1 MNTILNIFQ
10 IILAISLTTLIFLQ
24 ANGDTDGRSNLLSST
39 VTEKRGWEKI
49 IFSTTIFVLVFFLIS
64 SLALTMV

>member
-1 MNTILNIFQ
+1 MNIFLNIIQ
-10 IILAISLTTLIFLQ
+10 IILAISLTVLIFLQ

-49 IFSTTIFVLVFFLIS
+49 IFSTTIFILVIFLIS
-64 SLALTMV
+64 SLALTTI